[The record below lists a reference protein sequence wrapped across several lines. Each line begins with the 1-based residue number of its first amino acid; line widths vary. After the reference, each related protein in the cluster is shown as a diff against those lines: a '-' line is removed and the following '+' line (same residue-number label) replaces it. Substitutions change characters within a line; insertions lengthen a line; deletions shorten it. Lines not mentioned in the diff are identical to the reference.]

1 MRRRAT
7 LRKAKPPNFV
17 PNMTSPRFTPFLV
30 RLCVAGGLVVLG
42 TWCVPS
48 AWAQSET
55 KSLTGYDAVYG
66 DGVDLVLTDA
76 ARFHVTLH
84 SQGAGLGFQR
94 GKFDGAFALRGWQAE
109 LVFVRHP
116 KEEKTRNPVYE
127 ESLPYVYGKVNAHH
141 ALRIQR
147 FKHTVL
153 AEKYRKSGVTVSRAT
168 EWGLVVGIAKPVFLE
183 IGYPEIP
190 YTSLQVEQY
199 DPAVHFSD
207 RIYGRAPWV
216 NGLEMLSVN
225 PGLGWGE
232 GMAFEFHDSRTTT
245 RTLDAAVRVDAYL
258 KPVEILASE
267 FVTPRRV
274 QVTFLLRYAGGAQW
288 SAKGLA
294 DVPS

>member
-1 MRRRAT
+1 
-7 LRKAKPPNFV
+7 
-17 PNMTSPRFTPFLV
+17 MTSGRFIHILV
-30 RLCVAGGLVVLG
+30 RHFASVGVVVLG
-42 TWCVPS
+42 TWASCDVH
-48 AWAQSET
+48 AQAVSDPA
-55 KSLTGYDAVYG
+55 TGYDAVYG

-94 GKFDGAFALRGWQAE
+94 GKFDGAFALRGWHAE

-127 ESLPYVYGKVNAHH
+127 ESLSYVYGKVNAHH

-153 AEKYRKSGVTVSRAT
+153 AEKYRKSGVTVARTT
-168 EWGLVVGIAKPVFLE
+168 EWGLVLGIAKPVFLE

-199 DPAVHFSD
+199 DPTVHFSD

-232 GMAFEFHDSRTTT
+232 GMAFEFHDSRSTT
-245 RTLDAAVRVDAYL
+245 RTLEAVVRVDAYV
-258 KPVEILASE
+258 KPVEILARE
-267 FVTPRRV
+267 FVAPRRV
-274 QVTFLLRYAGGAQW
+274 HLTFVLRYAWGAQW

-294 DVPS
+294 DVRS